1 MSDTN
6 SSIPE
11 PSHAV
16 ASRDSAH
23 PRRRA
28 WRWIL
33 PLALA
38 GAVTLGATTAWS
50 HRSDGPARF
59 GPPFG
64 MHGMHGM
71 HGSFSPERAERMVRH
86 MLVEADATG
95 EQQDK
100 AAAVVRQA
108 ITDIRPLMEQH
119 RESRRRIFELF
130 AAPTV
135 DRAAIERLRTEQV
148 QAMDQ
153 VSQRITQAMLDVAAI
168 LTPEQRQKLVKEW
181 TERRG
186 PRERRDRD
194 RD

>member
-11 PSHAV
+11 PSRAV
-16 ASRDSAH
+16 ASGDPAR
-23 PRRRA
+23 PRRA

-38 GAVTLGATTAWS
+38 GVVTLGATTAWS
-50 HRSDGPARF
+50 HRSGGPAGF

-64 MHGMHGM
+64 MHGMHEMRG
-71 HGSFSPERAERMVRH
+71 GFSPERAERMVRH
-86 MLVEADATG
+86 MLVEVDATG

-108 ITDIRPLMEQH
+108 ITDIRPLMEQR
-119 RESRRRIFELF
+119 RESRRRIFELL

-135 DRAAIERLRTEQV
+135 DRAAVERLRAEQV

-153 VSQRITQAMLDVAAI
+153 ASQRITQAMLDVAAV